1 MGFINIAIT
10 RPHIVP
16 APAGA
21 ADALASQA
29 DDVRS
34 VHRHTG
40 VCLLATAVTA
50 GPVMLASFIV
60 VNVSKTII
68 NLPQNQP
75 LPMTDPWCCDTYG
88 NMDPINIPQ
97 LC

>member
-1 MGFINIAIT
+1 MTIRYYKFMGLINIAIT

-16 APAGA
+16 ASAGA

-40 VCLLATAVTA
+40 VGLLATA

-60 VNVSKTII
+60 VNVST
-68 NLPQNQP
+68 L
-75 LPMTDPWCCDTYG
+75 W
-88 NMDPINIPQ
+88 
-97 LC
+97 